1 MYEGLNE
8 NLEKFTWANYNYIKK
23 VLTSYYSKYSD
34 SVWKNYI
41 KSMC

>member
-34 SVWKNYI
+34 KCVVELY
-41 KSMC
+41 